1 MTIHQLINELLYQPT
16 DSTVYFQ
23 IDPSMLERGEKPD
36 YYLYEVT
43 EVLPSYNGLVV
54 INIDVKKQ

>member
-1 MTIHQLINELLYQPT
+1 MTIHQFINELLYQPT

-23 IDPSMLERGEKPD
+23 IDPSMLKRGETPD
-36 YYLYEVT
+36 FYLYEVT

-54 INIDVKKQ
+54 VNIDKRTP